1 MNSFTRKVL
10 ADAAALTS
18 TPVASTAELC
28 ADSDQFGLY
37 LKYTPAASGRVLTIT
52 IEVSPSGINTNTTTD
67 ANADWHQYGEYDYTD
82 ADTKGQTQFDIKYTS
97 TGTSAVYLAPFIFA
111 CPADRIRI
119 KYDQSGASGG
129 TLTATLL
136 YRASEI

>member
-1 MNSFTRKVL
+1 MQQFTRKLL

-18 TPVASTAELC
+18 TPVASTAELVS
-28 ADSDQFGLY
+28 ASDQFALY

-52 IEVSPSGINTNTTTD
+52 IETSPDGNDLQNPTD
-67 ANADWHQYGEYDYTD
+67 ANASWHQFGEYDYTD
-82 ADTKGQTQFDIKYTS
+82 ADTKAGTQFDIKYTS
-97 TGTSAVYLAPFIFA
+97 TGTSAVYLVPFVFA
-111 CPADRIRI
+111 CPASRIRI

-136 YRASEI
+136 YRAS